1 MAKKLA
7 LKNRGLTRWA
17 AGMSETLRG
26 VARIAGALLTAFLLT
41 LPVILLA
48 HGSPRVALTALASGA
63 FGSSDALAD
72 TLTKTTPLLLTGLG
86 VAIAFRARL
95 WNIGGEGQFLAGAL
109 AASALG
115 AYVLDGV
122 PRPILLPVILM
133 AGAAAGAVWA
143 GLAGWMRVA
152 RGVPEVI
159 STIMLN
165 FVAAQLLS
173 YLVHGPMQEKTHAQ
187 PASEALPLN
196 ATLPLLWAGTTL
208 HLGFLLALVMAVVVS
223 IFLSRTRGGFALRVV
238 GANPEAARVAGL
250 DVGRTRL
257 TTMLWSGALCGLAG
271 AVELS
276 GVVGTLYE
284 NYAPGYGFTAVA
296 VALLGRLNPYGI
308 IASALFFGALSA
320 GSGSMERTAGISAN
334 LSYVLQALT
343 LLVLL
348 GFQWVRWE
356 RKLPAEVEDAGQEAR
371 SG

>member
-1 MAKKLA
+1 MADIWRQSVRILAALVTAFGLA
-7 LKNRGLTRWA
+7 LL
-17 AGMSETLRG
+17 
-26 VARIAGALLTAFLLT
+26 
-41 LPVILLA
+41 VILLA
-48 HGSPRVALTALASGA
+48 HDNPREALTALAEGA
-63 FGSSDALAD
+63 FGSAYAVAD

-95 WNIGGEGQFLAGAL
+95 WNIGGEGQFLVGAL

-115 AYVLDGV
+115 AYALDGL
-122 PRPILLPVILM
+122 PAPLLIPIILL

-143 GLAGWMRVA
+143 GLAGWMRVS

-173 YLVHGPMQEKTHAQ
+173 YLVHGPMQERSHAQ
-187 PASEALPLN
+187 PASEALPAS
-196 ATLPLLWAGTTL
+196 ATLPTLWPGTTL
-208 HLGFLLALVMAVVVS
+208 HWGFALALVMAVVVS
-223 IFLSRTRGGFALRVV
+223 VYLNRTGAGFALRVV
-238 GANPEAARVAGL
+238 GANPDAARVAGL
-250 DVGRTRL
+250 DVNKTRL
-257 TTMLWSGALCGLAG
+257 ATMLWSGAFCGLAG

-284 NYAPGYGFTAVA
+284 NYAPGYGFAAVA

-308 IASALFFGALSA
+308 IASALFFGALAA
-320 GSGSMERTAGISAN
+320 GSGSMERTAGVSAN
-334 LSYVLQALT
+334 LSYVLQAGT

-356 RKLPAEVEDAGQEAR
+356 RRTPVDDADGKEVSYVPPVAGA
-371 SG
+371 

>member
-1 MAKKLA
+1 MPDQI
-7 LKNRGLTRWA
+7 
-17 AGMSETLRG
+17 SDILRG
-26 VARIAGALLTAFLLT
+26 GVRILAALMVSFLLT
-41 LPVILLA
+41 LLVIVLA
-48 HGSPRVALTALASGA
+48 HGSPRVALTALFDGA
-63 FGSSDALAD
+63 FGSAYALAD

-86 VAIAFRARL
+86 VAVAFRARL
-95 WNIGGEGQFLAGAL
+95 WNIGGEGQFLVGAL

-115 AYVLDGV
+115 AYVLDGL
-122 PRPILLPVILM
+122 PAPLLLPIILI
-133 AGAAAGAVWA
+133 AGALAGALWA
-143 GLAGWMRVA
+143 GLAGWMRVT

-187 PASEALPLN
+187 PASETLPLN
-196 ATLPLLWAGTTL
+196 AILPTLWAGTTL
-208 HLGFLLALVMAVVVS
+208 HLGFLLALGMAVVVAV
-223 IFLSRTRGGFALRVV
+223 FLSRTGSGFDLRVV
-238 GANPEAARVAGL
+238 GANPEAARVAGF
-250 DVGRTRL
+250 DVGKTRL

-271 AVELS
+271 AVQLS

-308 IASALFFGALSA
+308 IASALFFGALTA

-334 LSYVLQALT
+334 LSYVLQAMT

-348 GFQWVRWE
+348 GFQWIRWG
-356 RKLPAEVEDAGQEAR
+356 RPHIAEAATPQKI
-371 SG
+371 